1 MRHKTNFSRVIKNF
15 TKTEKTII
23 IAAAVVIAVGVII
36 LIAAMLSKNNN
47 TQKETNAEDTIK
59 ITDEDPLEYEK
70 EQEQEKGSV
79 VDVTLAVDESET
91 KGVTNGID
99 VSRYQGTIDWEKV
112 AESGIDFAM
121 IRVGYRTLSSG
132 EIVADSNA
140 KYNMQEAQ
148 KYGIKLGAYFFST
161 AISEEEAAE
170 EANWVADYIAQYKI
184 TYPVAYNCENFEN
197 EGSRQRHL
205 TKEERTKIALVFMN
219 QIEERGYRAMFY
231 AAKGEMEGD
240 AAWEMERITSLYKVW
255 VAQYPE
261 QPFPVTSVSSYS
273 GTHAMWQYTNKGIV
287 PGIDT
292 DVDVNVAY
300 FGYLD
305 EKDAQN
311 TENPGEIEAD
321 VEALMDFKTVEE
333 KVTAKDKTN
342 LRDKPSQGSDSKV
355 IATLE
360 NGEYALRTG
369 ISSSGWS
376 RVEVEGVIYYAVS
389 SYLTTDL
396 NYKPAQE
403 EPDDGIETE
412 FRTIEDR
419 VTAKEIVNL
428 RNIPSVTSEDSV
440 VVAQL
445 KNGEVVTRTGINNE
459 MGWSRVDYNGKTLY
473 CISSYLKNV
482 ENE

>member
-15 TKTEKTII
+15 TKTEKTIM

-161 AISEEEAAE
+161 AISEEEAVE

-197 EGSRQRHL
+197 EGSRQYHL

-219 QIEERGYRAMFY
+219 QIEERGYRSMFY

-240 AAWEMERITSLYKVW
+240 AAWEMERISSLYKVW

-369 ISSSGWS
+369 ISNSGWS

-396 NYKPAQE
+396 NYKPEQE

>member
-1 MRHKTNFSRVIKNF
+1 MKHRTNLAKVLKNF
-15 TKTEKTII
+15 TKIEKII
-23 IAAAVVIAVGVII
+23 IVAVALVIAVGIMIVLAIK
-36 LIAAMLSKNNN
+36 LGKRD
-47 TQKETNAEDTIK
+47 AEDVEVTEDVME
-59 ITDEDPLEYEK
+59 ITDEDPLEYKAE
-70 EQEQEKGSV
+70 EEQEKGV
-79 VDVTLAVDESET
+79 EVDVAFVVDESET
-91 KGVTNGID
+91 KEVTNGID

-121 IRVGYRTLSSG
+121 IRVGYRTLSNG

-161 AISEEEAAE
+161 AISEEEAIE
-170 EANWVADYIAQYKI
+170 EANWVADYIGQYKI
-184 TYPVAYNCENFEN
+184 TYPVAYNCENFER
-197 EGSRQRHL
+197 EGSRQYYL
-205 TKEERTKIALVFMN
+205 TKEERTEIAFVFMDR
-219 QIEERGYRAMFY
+219 IEERGYRAMFY

-240 AAWEMERITSLYKVW
+240 AAWEMGRISSLYKVW

-261 QPFPVTSVSSYS
+261 QPFPVTSTSSYS
-273 GTHAMWQYTNKGIV
+273 GTHAMWQYTNKGVV

-311 TENPGEIEAD
+311 TEDPEEIEAD

-342 LRDKPSQGSDSKV
+342 LRDKPSQGNDSNV
-355 IATLE
+355 IAVLK

-369 ISSSGWS
+369 VSDSGWS
-376 RVEVEGVIYYAVS
+376 RVEVDGIIYYAVS
-389 SYLTTDL
+389 NYLTTDL
-396 NYKPAQE
+396 NYKPVQE
-403 EPDDGIETE
+403 ELDDGIETE
-412 FRTIEDR
+412 FRAIEDR

-428 RNIPSVTSEDSV
+428 RNIPSVTREDSV
-440 VVAQL
+440 IVAHL

-459 MGWSRVDYNGKTLY
+459 MGWSRVNYNGRTLY